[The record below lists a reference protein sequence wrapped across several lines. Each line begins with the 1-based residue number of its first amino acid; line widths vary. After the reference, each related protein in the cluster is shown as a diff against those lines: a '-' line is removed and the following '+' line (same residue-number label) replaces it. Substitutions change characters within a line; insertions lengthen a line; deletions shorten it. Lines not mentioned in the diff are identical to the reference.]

1 MSMELQRQVSR
12 GLHEEHQAV
21 LGLLDRFAG
30 ALARLKA
37 PPAADDPVWRH
48 LLVQLET
55 AMQYEVTRHFALEED
70 QIFPRLHAYGAGDLA
85 DMLFEDHESIRPPA
99 QSLIDLV
106 GRARAGSLDAAG
118 WRSLKAC
125 GMEVVDLLGS
135 HARKEEESLVPI
147 VDEMLD
153 EETDNA
159 LWIEYQAI

>member
-1 MSMELQRQVSR
+1 MELQRQVSR

-30 ALARLKA
+30 ALSRLKNV
-37 PPAADDPVWRH
+37 PPAADDPVWRQ
-48 LLVQLET
+48 LLAQLEN
-55 AMQYEVTRHFALEED
+55 ALQYEVTRHFALEED
-70 QIFPRLHAYGAGDLA
+70 QLFPRLHAYGAGDLA

-99 QSLIDLV
+99 QSLIELV
-106 GRARAGSLDAAG
+106 ARACAGNLDATG

-125 GMEVVDLLGS
+125 GMEVIDRLGS

-159 LWIEYQAI
+159 LWIEYQAG